1 MTDSALPQ
9 FLTLDVVAETLSI
22 TVDDAVSLVE
32 SGELLGIRVGKN
44 RSWRVEVAQ
53 LELFIQHA
61 YEFQAAAARWTHA
74 DFANIP
80 EVADGRV
87 I

>member
-1 MTDSALPQ
+1 MSESALPQ

-22 TVDDAVSLVE
+22 TVDDALSLVE
-32 SGELLGIRVGKN
+32 SGELLGIRVG
-44 RSWRVEVAQ
+44 RHRTWRVEVAQ

-80 EVADGRV
+80 EVADGR
-87 I
+87 II